1 MLTFPLTHQD
11 TPNDE
16 MPKTALFVVDTQAG
30 LISIPDTAIPHS
42 ARIWEVGNKILD
54 RARNVAST
62 ELEIVIVQHSDDA
75 EDPNAS
81 LLPGTKEWELSL
93 PMKVGGNNERIVSK
107 TTRDT
112 FKSNPSLA
120 DELKSQGITTIVAFG
135 IQSECCVLETC
146 RGAVE
151 AGFTV
156 VLLQGAHSTYDDQA
170 TGLRAEQIE
179 RQVEQELCAIGVQV
193 VPWEQYVF

>member
-1 MLTFPLTHQD
+1 M
-11 TPNDE
+11 
-16 MPKTALFVVDTQAG
+16 
-30 LISIPDTAIPHS
+30 
-42 ARIWEVGNKILD
+42 
-54 RARNVAST
+54 
-62 ELEIVIVQHSDDA
+62 
-75 EDPNAS
+75 
-81 LLPGTKEWELSL
+81 
-93 PMKVGGNNERIVSK
+93 
-107 TTRDT
+107 
-112 FKSNPSLA
+112 
-120 DELKSQGITTIVAFG
+120 
-135 IQSECCVLETC
+135 LETC

>member
-1 MLTFPLTHQD
+1 
-11 TPNDE
+11 

-81 LLPGTKEWELSL
+81 LLRGTKEWELSL
-93 PMKVGGNNERIVSK
+93 PMKVGADNERIVSK
-107 TTRDT
+107 MTR
-112 FKSNPSLA
+112 
-120 DELKSQGITTIVAFG
+120 V
-135 IQSECCVLETC
+135 ECCVLETC

-156 VLLQGAHSTYDDQA
+156 VLLQGAHSTYDDKA